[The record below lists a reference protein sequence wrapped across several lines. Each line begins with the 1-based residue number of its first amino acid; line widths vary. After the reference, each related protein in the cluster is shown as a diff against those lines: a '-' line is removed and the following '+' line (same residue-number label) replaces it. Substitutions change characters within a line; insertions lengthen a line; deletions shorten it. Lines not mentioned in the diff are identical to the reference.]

1 MPANLTGRYFS
12 CINGAMPVPFG
23 GYFTLKS
30 VEWRFHQDKG
40 PGRIMTM
47 PTVFS
52 AIEWTASGLR
62 LLDQR
67 RLPHAE
73 EYLLLTDA
81 AAVAQAIRDLV
92 VRGAPAIGIT
102 AAYGVV
108 LSAQQ
113 HCNQA
118 SKNWQSCVAADIA
131 VLAAA
136 RPTAVNLVWAL
147 ERMQETLAARP
158 ADPVTALL
166 AQARR
171 IHAADVTANRRMGEL
186 GAALI
191 KNGDSVLTYCN
202 TGTLATG
209 GYGTALGVIRSAWA
223 AGKLAKVFAGETRPW
238 LQGARLT
245 AWELVRDDI
254 PVTLITDNAAAF
266 LMQRGKVQWVITG
279 ADRVAANGDVINKI
293 GTYQLA
299 VACRYH
305 GVKMMVVAPLS
316 TLDLAM
322 PDGQQVTIEERP
334 AAEILQLAG
343 QPVAATGAAAWN
355 PVFDVTP
362 AGLVDFLVTEAGVVA
377 APDRDR
383 LRALVDG
390 QLDMTGAA

>member
-1 MPANLTGRYFS
+1 
-12 CINGAMPVPFG
+12 
-23 GYFTLKS
+23 
-30 VEWRFHQDKG
+30 
-40 PGRIMTM
+40 MTI
-47 PTVFS
+47 PTTFS
-52 AIEWTASGLR
+52 AIEWTDSGLR

-113 HCNQA
+113 HRAQA
-118 SKNWQSCVAADIA
+118 TENWRAGVAADIA
-131 VLAAA
+131 MLAAA

-147 ERMQETLAARP
+147 ERMQQTLAGMP
-158 ADPVTALL
+158 ADPEAALL
-166 AQARR
+166 EQARH
-171 IHAADVTANRRMGEL
+171 IHAADVEANRRMGEL
-186 GAALI
+186 GADLI
-191 KNGDSVLTYCN
+191 KQGDSVLTYCN

-209 GYGTALGVIRSAWA
+209 GYGTALGVVRSAWA
-223 AGKLAKVFAGETRPW
+223 AGKLANVFAGETRPW

-254 PVTLITDNAAAF
+254 PVTLIADNAAAF

-299 VACRYH
+299 VACRHH

-316 TLDLAM
+316 TLDMAM
-322 PDGQQVTIEERP
+322 PDGRQVPIEERP

-343 QPVAATGAAAWN
+343 QPVAATGASAWN

-377 APDRDR
+377 APDRDSMQ
-383 LRALVDG
+383 ALIDG
-390 QLDMTGAA
+390 LPGAPIAR

>member
-1 MPANLTGRYFS
+1 
-12 CINGAMPVPFG
+12 
-23 GYFTLKS
+23 
-30 VEWRFHQDKG
+30 
-40 PGRIMTM
+40 MTI
-47 PTVFS
+47 PTTFS
-52 AIEWTASGLR
+52 AIEWTDSGLR

-113 HCNQA
+113 HRAQA
-118 SKNWQSCVAADIA
+118 TENWRAGVAADIA
-131 VLAAA
+131 MLAAA

-147 ERMQETLAARP
+147 ERMQQTLAGMP
-158 ADPVTALL
+158 ADPEAALL
-166 AQARR
+166 EQARH
-171 IHAADVTANRRMGEL
+171 IHAADVEANRRMGEL
-186 GAALI
+186 GADLI
-191 KNGDSVLTYCN
+191 KQGDSVLTYCN
-202 TGTLATG
+202 
-209 GYGTALGVIRSAWA
+209 VVRSAWA
-223 AGKLAKVFAGETRPW
+223 AGKLANVFAGETRPW

-254 PVTLITDNAAAF
+254 PVTLIADNAAAF

-299 VACRYH
+299 VACRHH

-316 TLDLAM
+316 TLDMAM
-322 PDGQQVTIEERP
+322 PDGRQVPIEERP

-343 QPVAATGAAAWN
+343 QPVAATGASAWN

-377 APDRDR
+377 APDRDSMQ
-383 LRALVDG
+383 ALIDG
-390 QLDMTGAA
+390 LPGAPIAR

>member
-1 MPANLTGRYFS
+1 
-12 CINGAMPVPFG
+12 
-23 GYFTLKS
+23 
-30 VEWRFHQDKG
+30 
-40 PGRIMTM
+40 MTM
-47 PTVFS
+47 QTAFS
-52 AIEWTASGLR
+52 AIEWTAAGLR

-108 LSAQQ
+108 LSAQH
-113 HCNQA
+113 HCKHA
-118 SKNWQSCVAADIA
+118 PGNWQAGVAADIA
-131 VLAAA
+131 LLAAA

-147 ERMQETLAARP
+147 ERMREILAGGP
-158 ADPVTALL
+158 ADPVQSLL
-166 AQARR
+166 AQARH
-171 IHAADVTANRRMGEL
+171 IHAADVEANRRMGEL
-186 GAALI
+186 GANLI
-191 KNGDSVLTYCN
+191 NKGDSVLTYCN

-209 GYGTALGVIRSAWA
+209 GYGTALGVVRSAWA
-223 AGKLAKVFAGETRPW
+223 AGKLANVFAGETRPW

-254 PVTLITDNAAAF
+254 PVTLITDNAAAY

-299 VACRYH
+299 VACRHH

-322 PDGQQVTIEERP
+322 PNGQQVPIEERP

-343 QPVAATGAAAWN
+343 QPVAAAGATAWN
-355 PVFDVTP
+355 PVFDMTP

-377 APDRDR
+377 APDRDSVQ
-383 LRALVDG
+383 ALVHG
-390 QLDMTGAA
+390 QTGA